1 MTTGK
6 VFYIIT
12 GINAQK
18 KCFDVNGLS
27 NAQIEIMSRGVNI
40 RLIISFNALTL
51 K

>member
-1 MTTGK
+1 MHRK
-6 VFYIIT
+6 NVLML
-12 GINAQK
+12 
-18 KCFDVNGLS
+18 NGLS